1 MNVPFLTASALGA
14 FLLYEMNRGMTPRE
28 AATSA
33 LTPGPMMGACTEKY
47 CPPNYLIHVDKPV
60 NTVLRDDTLGGATL
74 SGAYQYVK
82 SQYLKE
88 AREAPGVRLVAHTVA

>member
-1 MNVPFLTASALGA
+1 
-14 FLLYEMNRGMTPRE
+14 
-28 AATSA
+28 
-33 LTPGPMMGACTEKY
+33 
-47 CPPNYLIHVDKPV
+47 
-60 NTVLRDDTLGGATL
+60 VLRDDTLGGATL